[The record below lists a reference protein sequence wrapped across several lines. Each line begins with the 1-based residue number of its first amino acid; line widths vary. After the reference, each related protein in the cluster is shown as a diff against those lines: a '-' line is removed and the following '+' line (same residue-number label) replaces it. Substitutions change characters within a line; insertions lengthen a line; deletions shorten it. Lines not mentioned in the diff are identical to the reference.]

1 MKFAVG
7 VLLTSFGIF
16 WGAEGAGAR
25 WPGDEA
31 ALLALVSAIAL
42 FALALVGWL
51 RRTLAG
57 SPTPRVSS

>member
-1 MKFAVG
+1 M
-7 VLLTSFGIF
+7 LLTSFGIF

-31 ALLALVSAIAL
+31 ALLALVPATAL

-51 RRTLAG
+51 RRTPAG
-57 SPTPRVSS
+57 SLTPRVTS